1 MVHYPEGSEFL
12 QTGRFDVLF
21 RNVAI
26 EALGYELAPHRISSD
41 WLEDQ
46 IGATMQ
52 RLGVPKGRLEQLS
65 GIRERRFWDAGTRPS
80 DVATM
85 AAKKALADAEVDPQQ
100 VGVVIN
106 TSVCQDFLEPST
118 ACFVHRN
125 LGLSPRAVNYD
136 VRNACLGFLNGM
148 VIAALMIES
157 GELEYAL
164 IVDGEGAQEA
174 VMSTVKRL
182 QSPTTTVQEFR
193 DNFATLTLGSGGAA
207 MLLARADKSKRG
219 HRLNG
224 VVSLAATEHNE
235 LCIGMP
241 DYMKTDAS
249 TLLIAGVKLAA
260 DTWSLAQEQLPNWS
274 DDEIA
279 LYAPHQ
285 VSARHMAGVAEAI
298 GVTPAKLY
306 LNFPVLGNIG
316 PAALPISLAQAAEAG
331 RLKSGD
337 QVGLLGI
344 GSGLNCSM
352 MSVTW

>member
-1 MVHYPEGSEFL
+1 
-12 QTGRFDVLF
+12 VLF
-21 RNVAI
+21 KNVAV

-46 IGATMQ
+46 ISDTMQ

-65 GIRERRFWDAGTRPS
+65 GIRERRFWDEGTRPS
-80 DVATM
+80 EIATI
-85 AAKKALADAEVDPQQ
+85 AARKALAAAEVDPKRI
-100 VGVVIN
+100 GVVIN

-125 LGLSPRAVNYD
+125 LGLAPRAANYD

-148 VIAALMIES
+148 YIAALMIES
-157 GELEYAL
+157 GEIEYGL

-174 VMSTVKRL
+174 VLSTVRRL
-182 QSPTTTVQEFR
+182 QSPNTTVQQFR
-193 DNFATLTLGSGGAA
+193 DNFATLTLGSGAAA
-207 MLLARADKSKRG
+207 MLLCRADLSKSG

-224 VVSLAATEHNE
+224 VVSLAATEHND
-235 LCIGMP
+235 LCVGMP
-241 DYMKTDAS
+241 DYMRTDAS
-249 TLLIAGVKLAA
+249 ALLVAGVKLAA
-260 DTWSLAQEQLPNWS
+260 ETWSLAQEQLPNWG
-274 DDEIA
+274 DATID

-285 VSARHMAGVAEAI
+285 VGARHMAGVAEAI
-298 GVTPAKLY
+298 GVTPSKLY

-331 RLKSGD
+331 RLQPGHHI
-337 QVGLLGI
+337 GLLGI

-352 MSVTW
+352 MSLTW

>member
-1 MVHYPEGSEFL
+1 M
-12 QTGRFDVLF
+12 LF
-21 RNVAI
+21 SNVAI

-46 IGATMQ
+46 IAATMQ

-65 GIRERRFWDAGTRPS
+65 GIRERRFWDQGTRPS
-80 DVATM
+80 DIATM
-85 AAKKALADAEVDPQQ
+85 AARKALAAAEVDPKQI
-100 VGVVIN
+100 GIVIN

-125 LGLSPRAVNYD
+125 LGLPARAVNYD

-148 VIAALMIES
+148 YIAAMMIEA
-157 GELEYAL
+157 GELDYAL
-164 IVDGEGAQEA
+164 VVDGEGSQEA
-174 VMSTVKRL
+174 VMSTVARL
-182 QSPTTTVQEFR
+182 QRPETTMQEFR

-207 MLLARADKSKRG
+207 MLLASKRVSKSG
-219 HRLNG
+219 HMLNG
-224 VVSLAATEHNE
+224 VVSMAATEHNE

-249 TLLIAGVKLAA
+249 ALLVAGVKLAA
-260 DTWSLAQEQLPNWS
+260 ETWQLAQETFPAWS
-274 DDEIA
+274 DDQIA

-285 VSARHMAGVAEAI
+285 VGARHMAGVAEAI
-298 GVTPAKLY
+298 GITPAKLY

-331 RLKSGD
+331 RLKGGD

>member
-1 MVHYPEGSEFL
+1 M
-12 QTGRFDVLF
+12 RFTK
-21 RNVAI
+21 VAI
-26 EALGYELAPHRISSD
+26 EALGYELAPHRITSD

-52 RLGVPKGRLEQLS
+52 RLGIPKGRLEQLS
-65 GIRERRFWDAGTRPS
+65 GIRERRFWDAGTLPS
-80 DVATM
+80 TVATI
-85 AAKKALADAEVDPQQ
+85 AAEKTLATAEIDRQRI
-100 VGVVIN
+100 GVIIN
-106 TSVCQDFLEPST
+106 TSVCQDYLEPST

-125 LGLSPRAVNYD
+125 LGLSPKAINYD

-148 VIAALMIES
+148 VIAAMMIES
-157 GELEYAL
+157 GQTDYAL
-164 IVDGEGAQEA
+164 IVNGEGSQDA
-174 VMSTVKRL
+174 VMATIRRL
-182 QSPTTTVQEFR
+182 QRPETTMQEFR
-193 DNFATLTLGSGGAA
+193 DNFATLTLGSGAAA
-207 MLLARADKSKRG
+207 MLLAHTDVAKSS

-224 VVSLAATEHNE
+224 AVSLAATEHNQ
-235 LCIGMP
+235 LCVGMP

-249 TLLIAGVKLAA
+249 ALLVAGVKLASQ
-260 DTWSLAQEQLPNWS
+260 TWALAQEQLPGWS

-285 VSARHMAGVAEAI
+285 VGARHMAAVAEAI
-298 GVTPAKLY
+298 AITPAKLY

-331 RLKSGD
+331 RLKPGD
-337 QVGLLGI
+337 HVGLLGI

>member
-1 MVHYPEGSEFL
+1 M
-12 QTGRFDVLF
+12 LF
-21 RNVAI
+21 TNVAI
-26 EALGYELAPHRISSD
+26 EALGYELAPHKISSA

-46 IGATMQ
+46 IGDTMQ
-52 RLGVPKGRLEQLS
+52 RLGIPKGTLERLS
-65 GIRERRFWDAGTRPS
+65 GIRERRFWDHGTRPS
-80 DVATM
+80 EVATM
-85 AAKKALADAEVDPQQ
+85 AAQKAITAAEVDPARI
-100 VGVVIN
+100 GVVIN

-125 LGLSPRAVNYD
+125 LGLAPRAINYD

-148 VIAALMIES
+148 YIAAMMIEA
-157 GELEYAL
+157 GELQYAL

-174 VMSTVKRL
+174 VMSTVARL
-182 QSPTTTVQEFR
+182 QRPEVTSQEFR

-207 MLLARADKSKRG
+207 MLLAHRSVSKSG
-219 HRLNG
+219 HMLNG

-235 LCIGMP
+235 LCVGMP

-249 TLLIAGVKLAA
+249 ALLVAGVRLAA
-260 DTWSLAQEQLPNWS
+260 DTWQLAQEKFPAWS
-274 DDEIA
+274 DDQIA

-285 VSARHMAGVAEAI
+285 VGARHMAGVAEAI
-298 GVTPAKLY
+298 GITPAKLY

-331 RLKSGD
+331 RLRPGD

>member
-1 MVHYPEGSEFL
+1 M
-12 QTGRFDVLF
+12 RFQ
-21 RNVAI
+21 NVAV

-46 IGATMQ
+46 ISDTMQ

-85 AAKKALADAEVDPQQ
+85 AARKALDAAEVDPKRI
-100 VGVVIN
+100 GIVIN

-125 LGLSPRAVNYD
+125 LGLAPRAVNYD

-148 VIAALMIES
+148 SIAAMLIEA
-157 GELEYAL
+157 GEIEYGL
-164 IVDGEGAQEA
+164 IVDGEGAQDA
-174 VMSTVKRL
+174 VMSTVRRL
-182 QSPTTTVQEFR
+182 QSPDTTMAEFR
-193 DNFATLTLGSGGAA
+193 DNFATLTLGSGAAA
-207 MLLARADKSKRG
+207 MLLARADRSKSG

-224 VVSLAATEHNE
+224 LVSMAATEHNE
-235 LCIGMP
+235 LCVGMP

-249 TLLIAGVKLAA
+249 ALLIAGVKLAA
-260 DTWSLAQEQLPNWS
+260 ETWSLAQEQLPRWS
-274 DDEIA
+274 DAELD

-285 VSARHMAGVAEAI
+285 VGARHMAAVAEAI
-298 GVTPAKLY
+298 GVTPSKLY
-306 LNFPVLGNIG
+306 LNFPQLGNIG

-331 RLKSGD
+331 RLKSAD
-337 QVGLLGI
+337 HVGLLGI

>member
-1 MVHYPEGSEFL
+1 M
-12 QTGRFDVLF
+12 LF
-21 RNVAI
+21 QNVAI

-46 IGATMQ
+46 ISDTMQ
-52 RLGVPKGRLEQLS
+52 RLGVPRGRLEQLS

-80 DVATM
+80 EAATM
-85 AAKKALADAEVDPQQ
+85 AARRAIEAAEIDPRRI
-100 VGVVIN
+100 GVVIN

-148 VIAALMIES
+148 AIAALMIES
-157 GELEYAL
+157 GEIEYGL
-164 IVDGEGAQEA
+164 IVDGEGSQEA
-174 VMSTVKRL
+174 VMATVARL

-207 MLLARADKSKRG
+207 MILGRADRSKSG

-224 VVSLAATEHNE
+224 VTSLAATEHNE

-241 DYMKTDAS
+241 DQMRTDAS
-249 TLLIAGVKLAA
+249 ALLVAGVKLAA
-260 DTWSLAQEQLPNWS
+260 ETWALAQEQLPRWS
-274 DDEIA
+274 DDQIDA
-279 LYAPHQ
+279 YAPHQ
-285 VSARHMAGVAEAI
+285 VSARHMAGVAEAL
-298 GVTPAKLY
+298 GVTPSKLY
-306 LNFPVLGNIG
+306 LNFQVLGNIG

-331 RLKSGD
+331 RLKAGD
-337 QVGLLGI
+337 HAGLLGI
-344 GSGLNCSM
+344 GSGINCSM

>member
-1 MVHYPEGSEFL
+1 M
-12 QTGRFDVLF
+12 RFQ
-21 RNVAI
+21 NVAI

-46 IGATMQ
+46 IGETMQ
-52 RLGVPKGRLEQLS
+52 RLGVPRGRLEQLS
-65 GIRERRFWDAGTRPS
+65 GIRERRFWDSGTLPS
-80 DVATM
+80 AIATS
-85 AAKKALADAEVDPQQ
+85 AARKALAAAEVDPQR
-100 VGVVIN
+100 VGIVIN
-106 TSVCQDFLEPST
+106 TSVCQDYLEPST

-125 LGLSPRAVNYD
+125 LGLSPRAINYD

-148 VIAALMIES
+148 YIAALMIEA
-157 GELEYAL
+157 GEIEYAL
-164 IVDGEGAQEA
+164 IVDGEGSQDA
-174 VMSTVKRL
+174 VMATVRRL
-182 QSPTTTVQEFR
+182 QRPETTMQEFR

-207 MLLARADKSKRG
+207 MLLAHTRVARSG

-224 VVSLAATEHNE
+224 VVSLAATEHND
-235 LCIGMP
+235 LCVGMP
-241 DYMKTDAS
+241 DYMRTDAS
-249 TLLIAGVKLAA
+249 ALLVAGVKLATE
-260 DTWSLAQEQLPNWS
+260 TWALAQEQLPNWS
-274 DDEIA
+274 DDQIA

-285 VSARHMAGVAEAI
+285 VGARHMAAVAEAI

-331 RLKSGD
+331 RLKGGD
-337 QVGLLGI
+337 HVGLLGI

>member
-1 MVHYPEGSEFL
+1 M
-12 QTGRFDVLF
+12 LF

-46 IGATMQ
+46 ISATME
-52 RLGVPKGRLEQLS
+52 RLAVPKGRLEQLS
-65 GIRERRFWDAGTRPS
+65 GIRERRFWDEGTRPS
-80 DVATM
+80 DVATL
-85 AAKKALADAEVDPQQ
+85 AARKALAAAEVDPRR

-125 LGLSPRAVNYD
+125 LGLAPRAVNYD

-148 VIAALMIES
+148 AIASLMIET
-157 GELEYAL
+157 GEIEYAL
-164 IVDGEGAQEA
+164 VVDGEGAQDA
-174 VMSTVKRL
+174 VMSTVRRL
-182 QSPTTTVQEFR
+182 QSPSTTVQEFR
-193 DNFATLTLGSGGAA
+193 DNFATLTLGSGAAA
-207 MLLARADKSKRG
+207 MLLGRADQSKSG

-224 VVSLAATEHNE
+224 LVSLAATEHNE
-235 LCIGMP
+235 LCVGMP

-249 TLLIAGVKLAA
+249 ALLIAGVKLAA
-260 DTWSLAQEQLPNWS
+260 ETWSLAQEHLPNWS
-274 DDEIA
+274 DDQIN

-285 VSARHMAGVAEAI
+285 VGARHMAGVADAI

-306 LNFPVLGNIG
+306 LNFPLLGNIG
-316 PAALPISLAQAAEAG
+316 PAALPISLAQAAEAD
-331 RLKSGD
+331 RLKPGD
-337 QVGLLGI
+337 HVGLLGI

-352 MSVTW
+352 MSVSW

>member
-1 MVHYPEGSEFL
+1 M
-12 QTGRFDVLF
+12 LF
-21 RNVAI
+21 QNVAI
-26 EALGYELAPHRISSD
+26 EALAYALAPHRISSD

-46 IGATMQ
+46 IGDTMQ

-80 DVATM
+80 EVATI
-85 AAKKALADAEVDPQQ
+85 AARKALAEAEIDPKQI
-100 VGVVIN
+100 GILIS

-125 LGLSPRAVNYD
+125 LGLAPHAVNYD

-148 VIAALMIES
+148 YIAALMIEA
-157 GELEYAL
+157 GEIEYGL
-164 IVDGEGAQEA
+164 IVDGEGSQEA
-174 VMSTVKRL
+174 VMATVRRL

-207 MLLARADKSKRG
+207 MLLGRADRSRSG

-241 DYMKTDAS
+241 DQMRTDAS
-249 TLLIAGVKLAA
+249 ALLVAGVKLATE
-260 DTWSLAQEQLPNWS
+260 TWSLAQERLPRWS
-274 DDEIA
+274 DQQID

-285 VSARHMAGVAEAI
+285 VSARHMAGIAEALGI
-298 GVTPAKLY
+298 TPQKMH
-306 LNFPVLGNIG
+306 LNFQVLGNVG

-337 QVGLLGI
+337 HAGLLGI
-344 GSGLNCSM
+344 GSGINCSM